1 MAITATDGRGI
12 RVKCKKIVK
21 RNIQDI
27 GDCLHA
33 LTLLFTRA
41 LDPFNEL
48 HIGHKLNGNMR
59 CICKLFVRMN
69 SLAVIHSKRKVCHR
83 FAYENI
89 RPADRAVRQRF
100 VWIIIT

>member
-69 SLAVIHSKRKVCHR
+69 S
-83 FAYENI
+83 
-89 RPADRAVRQRF
+89 
-100 VWIIIT
+100 